1 MQRFA
6 PHCARHFPEPAR
18 QHGPANPLIVA
29 VMLDE
34 VIVDFLLTLTGCEE
48 QIIERAIKRDF
59 NGFSARH

>member
-1 MQRFA
+1 
-6 PHCARHFPEPAR
+6 
-18 QHGPANPLIVA
+18 
-29 VMLDE
+29 MLDE